1 MATNLLDI
9 AKGHFTDIAIA
20 KAASFLGEN
29 SPAIYKA
36 ISYILPALIGG
47 MASKSDN
54 SEGVNQLVQNL
65 KNNSKLD
72 TSISLNKLMSGGTE
86 TQALMKNGSEM
97 VSSIFDKK
105 TGQITDWIAKN
116 AQIKSSSALSL
127 MNMVAPILMNLI
139 SQRSGTS
146 ASSFVN
152 LLNEQL
158 PILRNGNL
166 PDGLIKAANL
176 DLSAAITTNVED
188 IVEERMDFSK
198 FMPWVLLAIVIVGG
212 IYFFKTCTFKMPDL
226 SMRQSAT
233 EKPVETESQ
242 TAVPATTFP
251 TDSIH
256 KLTLPE
262 GVVEIPKGSFLD
274 KLYTEIIDP
283 KADLSQPLTLDS
295 IYFGNASA
303 RLRPESKTQIDELVK
318 ILKAFPNVDI
328 RIEGHTDNFG
338 IPAKNLR
345 LSFMRAASVK
355 RYLTLNG
362 IDPIRIATVGSGDTK
377 PIADNSTPEGKAKN
391 RRIEVF
397 ITKK

>member
-36 ISYILPALIGG
+36 ISYILPTLIGG

-54 SEGVNQLVQNL
+54 SEGINQLVQHL

-72 TSISLNKLMSGGTE
+72 TFMSVNILMSGGME
-86 TQALMKNGSEM
+86 TQALMKNGGEM
-97 VSSIFDKK
+97 ISSIFDKK

-116 AQIKSSSALSL
+116 AQIKPSSAVSL
-127 MNMVAPILMNLI
+127 MNIVAPILINLI

-158 PILRNGNL
+158 PILRNANL
-166 PDGLIKAANL
+166 PDGLIKAADL
-176 DLSAAITTNVED
+176 DFSAAITTHVDDN
-188 IVEERMDFSK
+188 VEERMDFSK
-198 FMPWVLLAIVIVGG
+198 FMPWVLLAIVIGVG
-212 IYFFKTCTFKMPDL
+212 IYFFRTCEFKIPNI
-226 SMRQSAT
+226 STSQT
-233 EKPVETESQ
+233 VEEKPLENESPIAAPI
-242 TAVPATTFP
+242 TS
-251 TDSIH
+251 DSPH
-256 KLTLPE
+256 KLTFPE
-262 GVVEIPKGSFLD
+262 GVIEIPNGSFLD
-274 KLYTEIIDP
+274 KLYTEIIDS

-295 IYFGNASA
+295 IYFGIASA
-303 RLRPESKTQIDELVK
+303 RLRPESKKQVDELVK

-338 IPAKNLR
+338 IPARNLR
-345 LSFMRAASVK
+345 LSFIRAASVK

-362 IDPIRIATVGSGDTK
+362 IDPDRITTVGSGDTK
-377 PIADNSTPEGKAKN
+377 PLADNSTPEGKLKN

-397 ITKK
+397 IMKK